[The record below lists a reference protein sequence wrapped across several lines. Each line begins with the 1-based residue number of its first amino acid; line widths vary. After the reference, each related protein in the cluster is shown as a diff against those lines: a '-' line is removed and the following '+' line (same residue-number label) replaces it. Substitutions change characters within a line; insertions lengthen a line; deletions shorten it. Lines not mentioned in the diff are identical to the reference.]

1 MDNSARLLSMLDRT
15 ISSGTLKKITLSKPL
30 DRSVLRAECRGVTIK
45 NSPFIQCETFTS
57 DGKALHKNIPL
68 AEAADY
74 LAGTLGTQYR
84 QMNIRPPAATRRRVF
99 PQRES

>member
-45 NSPFIQCETFTS
+45 SSPFIQCETFT
-57 DGKALHKNIPL
+57 
-68 AEAADY
+68 
-74 LAGTLGTQYR
+74 
-84 QMNIRPPAATRRRVF
+84 
-99 PQRES
+99 